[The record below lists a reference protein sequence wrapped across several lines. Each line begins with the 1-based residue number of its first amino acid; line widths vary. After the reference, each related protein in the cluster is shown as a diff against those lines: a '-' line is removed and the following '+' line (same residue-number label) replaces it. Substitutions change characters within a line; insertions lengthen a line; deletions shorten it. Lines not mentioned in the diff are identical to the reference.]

1 MGLQKQ
7 WTMATFIGSKKQ
19 HINVW
24 DMVKAVVIYLP
35 SFMIEKASLICST
48 PTSSN
53 KLVGYSSSVYSSVQS
68 TRLPNV
74 QVLISFYPYL

>member
-24 DMVKAVVIYLP
+24 DMVKAVKFTCPV
-35 SFMIEKASLICST
+35 S
-48 PTSSN
+48 
-53 KLVGYSSSVYSSVQS
+53 
-68 TRLPNV
+68 
-74 QVLISFYPYL
+74 